1 MAGANDMDRFQR
13 WLQSELAE
21 ASLIED
27 KKDRERRIM
36 QIEIAISEAVR
47 FRDLISRLDDAVS
60 SPFIERESAVRVSSK
75 KEVKA
80 TTASGEC
87 HACGATKNSD
97 IEFCPV
103 CGEF

>member
-1 MAGANDMDRFQR
+1 MAGANHMDRFQR

-27 KKDRERRIM
+27 KNDRERRMM

-47 FRDLISRLDDAVS
+47 FRDIISRLDDAVS
-60 SPFIERESAVRVSSK
+60 SPFIERESAVRVSSN

-103 CGEF
+103 CGVF